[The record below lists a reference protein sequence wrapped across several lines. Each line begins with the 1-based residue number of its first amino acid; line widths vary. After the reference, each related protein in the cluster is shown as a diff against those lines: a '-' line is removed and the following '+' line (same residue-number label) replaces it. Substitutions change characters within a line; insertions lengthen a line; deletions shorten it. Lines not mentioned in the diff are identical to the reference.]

1 MKSRHDPRISSLIY
15 LAMCQIATKNVM
27 TDAQLDAPVPM
38 LGDLTT
44 RGLLG
49 MMQQDLI
56 DEAPE

>member
-1 MKSRHDPRISSLIY
+1 VPNCD
-15 LAMCQIATKNVM
+15 KNVM